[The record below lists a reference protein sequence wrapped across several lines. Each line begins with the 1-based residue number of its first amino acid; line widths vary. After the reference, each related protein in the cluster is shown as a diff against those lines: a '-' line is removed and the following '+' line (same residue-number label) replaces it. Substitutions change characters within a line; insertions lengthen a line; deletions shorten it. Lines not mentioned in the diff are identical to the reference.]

1 MTKKGYKKHL
11 IEITEKQNKRL
22 QQIKT
27 YLRLDNVSD
36 TFNYLIENFKNG
48 FEEYLKDKK

>member
-11 IEITEKQNKRL
+11 IEITDKENKRL

-27 YLRLDNVSD
+27 YLRLGNVSE
-36 TFNYLIENFKNG
+36 TFSYLINKFNGKFK
-48 FEEYLKDKK
+48 EYLNEK